1 MKIESANDPNSFDNE
16 KGGKYSSK
24 RNPSEIPGEAANE
37 MGIPKPGSSD
47 FDPNSTQTNALLN
60 IRDNQ
65 FNLILQ

>member
-1 MKIESANDPNSFDNE
+1 MKIESTMDHAD
-16 KGGKYSSK
+16 GGSKYGK
-24 RNPSEIPGEAANE
+24 RTKSIEEESPDDMGLPKSMPGQLSA
-37 MGIPKPGSSD
+37 